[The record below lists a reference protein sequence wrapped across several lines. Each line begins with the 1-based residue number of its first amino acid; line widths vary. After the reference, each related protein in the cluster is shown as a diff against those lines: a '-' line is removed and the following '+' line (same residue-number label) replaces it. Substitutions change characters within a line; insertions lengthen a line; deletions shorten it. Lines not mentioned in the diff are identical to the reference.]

1 MFNCR
6 TALRIDYQKRV
17 RRQALHQ
24 ICAFGLGCIVRT
36 SQSHFH
42 KWQAV
47 ESIQGLLQSSKQ
59 PADLVSLRFYD
70 ASGNK
75 AEVENGVI
83 VKLQGYEDGER
94 EVMKAVAASAGDDLN
109 DCAIVA
115 APEVM
120 YDERKKNLDEFINEA
135 GKAVRGYIPR
145 SRNVF
150 SVTKEGFVGG
160 TAPTKGAEVGIGT
173 GGKIDAAGKGL
184 GVCVDVEVV
193 GRYTYYAIK
202 IGKTEAAASTTT
214 TPGQGG

>member
-1 MFNCR
+1 MAYAVIR
-6 TALRIDYQKRV
+6 TDLMS
-17 RRQALHQ
+17 
-24 ICAFGLGCIVRT
+24 GT
-36 SQSHFH
+36 
-42 KWQAV
+42 
-47 ESIQGLLQSSKQ
+47 KQ

-94 EVMKAVAASAGDDLN
+94 EVMKAVAAAAGDDLN

-135 GKAVRGYIPR
+135 GKAVRGYITR

-160 TAPTKGAEVGIGT
+160 TVPSKGTEVGIGD
-173 GGKIDAAGKGL
+173 GGKIDAAGTGL
-184 GVCVDVEVV
+184 GVCVDVEVA

-202 IGKTEAAASTTT
+202 IGKTESTATST
-214 TPGQGG
+214 GVGG

>member
-1 MFNCR
+1 MAYAVIR
-6 TALRIDYQKRV
+6 TDLMS
-17 RRQALHQ
+17 
-24 ICAFGLGCIVRT
+24 GT
-36 SQSHFH
+36 
-42 KWQAV
+42 
-47 ESIQGLLQSSKQ
+47 KQ
-59 PADLVSLRFYD
+59 PADLVSLRFYN

-160 TAPTKGAEVGIGT
+160 TAPAKGAEVGIGT

-202 IGKTEAAASTTT
+202 IGKTESTAASASV
-214 TPGQGG
+214 GG